1 MKHSYSALPMV
12 RASRTEYFEL
22 FLTATGVLF
31 AILVTASELSRRN
44 QEVSLI
50 FLVWLQGFILW
61 SVHRHNWLLR
71 CALVQKM
78 HSILQD
84 RMKDQ
89 FTAML
94 TMAKQL
100 DLDANGTTRERLEVE
115 LTVAEAVWAELERVT
130 SESLQNWG
138 VRDASLALSTPL
150 ITEGIGEQLRYPLD

>member
-1 MKHSYSALPMV
+1 MKQPYSALPMV
-12 RASRTEYFEL
+12 RASRSEYFEL
-22 FLTATGVLF
+22 FLTAIGVLF

-44 QEVSLI
+44 QELSLI

-71 CALVQKM
+71 RALVHKM

-84 RMKDQ
+84 RMKEQ

-94 TMAKQL
+94 TTAKRL

-115 LTVAEAVWAELERVT
+115 FAVAEAVWFELQRVT

-138 VRDASLALSTPL
+138 VRDSSLALSTPL
-150 ITEGIGEQLRYPLD
+150 ITEGIGQQFRYQLD